1 LTISERQFPI
11 IAPRDNR
18 GRVLGGCPES
28 VPWSFVEPHRAQ
40 ALANHSQT
48 LERLAERGGLA
59 PSELHAIVHDRPWV
73 PMDRD
78 KAVAWLVERVQTMAM
93 EQALRRAQVESL
105 DSYTVT
111 TVGPVQ
117 SGTLREFKR

>member
-1 LTISERQFPI
+1 MTSVRQFPV

-18 GRVLGGCPES
+18 GRVLGACPES
-28 VPWSFVEPHRAQ
+28 VPWSMVEPHRAQ

-59 PSELHAIVHDRPWV
+59 PSELHAVVHDRPWR
-73 PMDRD
+73 PLARD
-78 KAVAWLVERVQTMAM
+78 EAVAWLVERMRALAM